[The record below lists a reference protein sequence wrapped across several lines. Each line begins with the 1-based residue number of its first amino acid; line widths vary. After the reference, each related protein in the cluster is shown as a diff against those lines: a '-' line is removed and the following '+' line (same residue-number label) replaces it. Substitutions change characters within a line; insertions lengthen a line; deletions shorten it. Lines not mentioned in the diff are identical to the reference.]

1 MIEDT
6 LGVRLQNVQFFIC
19 SIRSIIMYQICTV
32 YTYVYVQCMYI
43 YICVCVC
50 VCVCVV
56 PAPEIYLAYIYILC
70 VCVCACDICI
80 QNMHQFYHRFTT
92 WTTVQNPPVQPFPQ
106 PWPAVPDATRD
117 KVQEGSA
124 TLWDVP
130 WETSHGFPPGH
141 DLEIGGFSM
150 AMLVN
155 DGWWF

>member
-43 YICVCVC
+43 YIYIYVCVCVC
-50 VCVCVV
+50 VCVCGTR
-56 PAPEIYLAYIYILC
+56 PWDLPWHIYIYIYYVC

-80 QNMHQFYHRFTT
+80 QNMHQFYHRSKPTCPT
-92 WTTVQNPPVQPFPQ
+92 I
-106 PWPAVPDATRD
+106 PATMARRPRRYTRQGARR
-117 KVQEGSA
+117 KCH
-124 TLWDVP
+124 TLDVP